1 MKNKYQRMSKEEKK
15 NLQQNF
21 AKDANNKEL
30 LIRLKRVVV
39 TGSLG
44 TIIGVILLIMAIVQ
58 KNNIFDYIYASVIT
72 VISVIFVIASF
83 KIKGKVLNEYA
94 IKKK

>member
-1 MKNKYQRMSKEEKK
+1 MKNKYQRMNKEEKK

-30 LIRLKRVVV
+30 LIRLKRVAV

-44 TIIGVILLIMAIVQ
+44 TIIGVILLIMAFVQ

-72 VISVIFVIASF
+72 VISVIFVFASF

>member
-1 MKNKYQRMSKEEKK
+1 MKNKYQRMNKEEKK

-58 KNNIFDYIYASVIT
+58 KIIFLIT
-72 VISVIFVIASF
+72 YMQ
-83 KIKGKVLNEYA
+83 VLSQ
-94 IKKK
+94 